1 MIWTGAE
8 LVNKVAV
15 RIVIAFPLSF
25 AMGQAA
31 VN

>member
-15 RIVIAFPLSF
+15 RMAIAFPLNF
-25 AMGQAA
+25 AVGQAA